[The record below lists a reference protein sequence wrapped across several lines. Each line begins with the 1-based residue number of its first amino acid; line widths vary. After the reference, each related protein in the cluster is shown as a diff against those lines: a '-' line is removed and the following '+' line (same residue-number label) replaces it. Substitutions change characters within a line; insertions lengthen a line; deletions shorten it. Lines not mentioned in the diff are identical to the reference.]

1 MGPETLGIMIPIVA
15 IVMGI
20 GIGMLSIWTE
30 HKRKAQLL
38 EQYHKER
45 LVALERGLPLPDLD
59 RHLVALDEREPPTAA
74 KAYRNGLMMLL
85 IGIVLFFALDQL
97 LGDRLSL
104 FGLIPAA
111 VGIANLMYGVML
123 QRKESEAKDRARAGL
138 SERP

>member
-1 MGPETLGIMIPIVA
+1 MDPGIIGVFIPIVA

-30 HKRKAQLL
+30 HKRKAQLH

-45 LVALERGLPLPDLD
+45 LAALEKGVPMPELD
-59 RHLVALDEREPPTAA
+59 RRLVALDETEPPTAA
-74 KAYRNGLMMLL
+74 KAFRNGLMMLL
-85 IGIVLFFALDQL
+85 VGIVLFFALDQL

-111 VGIANLMYGVML
+111 VGIANLVYGVL
-123 QRKESEAKDRARAGL
+123 LVKKERTEKSGQL
-138 SERP
+138 

>member
-1 MGPETLGIMIPIVA
+1 MDPGIIAVSIPIVA

-45 LVALERGLPLPDLD
+45 LFALEKGVSLPELD
-59 RHLVALDEREPPTAA
+59 RRLVALDEREPPTAA
-74 KAYRNGLMMLL
+74 KAFRNGLMMLL
-85 IGIVLFFALDQL
+85 IGIILYFGLDML
-97 LGDRLSL
+97 VGERLSL

-111 VGIANLMYGVML
+111 VGIANLMYGVL
-123 QRKESEAKDRARAGL
+123 LLKKEQAEKASQL
-138 SERP
+138 